1 MQILEDLESLER
13 IESLESLESL
23 ERIESPNKEFHEELH
38 PLVFLQQ

>member
-1 MQILEDLESLER
+1 MQILED
-13 IESLESLESL
+13 LESL

>member
-23 ERIESPNKEFHEELH
+23 ESPNKEFHEELH